1 MLVVSEEVREA
12 MDARRPVVALE
23 STIIAHGLPRPR
35 NLLVARE
42 LEEAV
47 RQEGAVPATIAV
59 LDGRPHVGLDK
70 EQLERV
76 ANEDAVR
83 KLGHRDLPLAVAC
96 GASGATTVS
105 ATALLAALAG
115 VRVFATGGLGGVHRE
130 WTVTQDES
138 ADLGLLARTRITVV
152 CAGVKSIL
160 DVPATL
166 QRLETLGVSVAG
178 YRTDRFPGFYL
189 SDSGHPV
196 DWTLDDPE
204 QVAAVMRAQ
213 DALDGPPSARSWSP
227 TRCPRRSSSIR
238 RSTRACSLTRCTRA
252 RRRGSRAR
260 RSRRSSSSAWY
271 GSPTA
276 PRSAPTWRPCGG
288 TGAAADQGRRGL
300 GRGVSGAPGGALL
313 VVGDVVTDVVA
324 RHRGPLAAGTDTA
337 ASVRRLPGGAGAN
350 VACSGRAR
358 RVREGAAAGPGGHR
372 RLCMARTGA
381 GGVRGAAA
389 PRRRS
394 GGAHGDGHLLV
405 DTADSA
411 ERTFL
416 TDGGASLRIGPDDSS
431 DALLDGV
438 GRLHLSGYLLFAEPS
453 RALVSVALSAARAR
467 GVRVSLDPA
476 SAGFLTALGVD
487 RFLGLVE
494 GVDVLLPSRDEACLL
509 TGLPDPADAA
519 AKLTGTFRW

>member
-47 RQEGAVPATIAV
+47 RREGAIPATIAV

-76 ANEDAVR
+76 ANEDGIR
-83 KLGHRDLPLAVAC
+83 KLGHRDLPLAVAS

-166 QRLETLGVSVAG
+166 QRLETLGVAVAG
-178 YRTDRFPGFYL
+178 YGTDRFPGFYL

-196 DWTLDDPE
+196 DWRLDAPE

-213 DALDGPPSARSWSP
+213 DALDGPRSALVVANPVPEEEQLDPVLHSRVLAEAL
-227 TRCPRRSSSIR
+227 
-238 RSTRACSLTRCTRA
+238 RACETE
-252 RRRGSRAR
+252 GV
-260 RSRRSSSSAWY
+260 
-271 GSPTA
+271 
-276 PRSAPTWRPCGG
+276 
-288 TGAAADQGRRGL
+288 TGQA
-300 GRGVSGAPGGALL
+300 VTPFLL
-313 VVGDVVTDVVA
+313 E
-324 RHRGPLAAGTDTA
+324 RL
-337 ASVRRLPGGAGAN
+337 VR
-350 VACSGRAR
+350 
-358 RVREGAAAGPGGHR
+358 
-372 RLCMARTGA
+372 
-381 GGVRGAAA
+381 
-389 PRRRS
+389 
-394 GGAHGDGHLLV
+394 
-405 DTADSA
+405 
-411 ERTFL
+411 L
-416 TDGGASLRIGPDDSS
+416 TDGASLNANLAAVRGN
-431 DALLDGV
+431 V
-438 GRLHLSGYLLFAEPS
+438 RL
-453 RALVSVALSAARAR
+453 AARI
-467 GVRVSLDPA
+467 
-476 SAGFLTALGVD
+476 
-487 RFLGLVE
+487 
-494 GVDVLLPSRDEACLL
+494 
-509 TGLPDPADAA
+509 AA
-519 AKLTGTFRW
+519 AWTGA